1 MRNIFIVLILILI
14 PNLSLADEY
23 ARRITLT
30 GVGEVFVAPDMAMI
44 TIGVSSF
51 NKNASEAMRAN
62 STDMAVVFEKLEG
75 VGVEARDIQTAQISL
90 NPRWERTTSNNVSR
104 IVGYEAV
111 NTVKARI
118 RALDTVGTVL
128 DVLSQSGANRIS
140 QVSFSIDKPRPYKD
154 EARRR
159 AVVDARTK
167 AELYAKAAG
176 LELGDVISISDNNV
190 TAFQQ
195 PMARMEM
202 SAMADNAVPV
212 SQGEM
217 GVREHVT
224 IVYEIK

>member
-1 MRNIFIVLILILI
+1 MRNIIIALILILI
-14 PNLSLADEY
+14 PNVSMADEY
-23 ARRITLT
+23 ARSMTLT

-44 TIGVSSF
+44 TVGVSSF

-62 STDMAVVFEKLEG
+62 SSDMAVVFEKLKG
-75 VGVEARDIQTAQISL
+75 AGVEARDIQTAQISL

-104 IVGYEAV
+104 IIGYEAV

-140 QVSFSIDKPRPYKD
+140 QISFGIQKPRPHKD

-159 AVVDARTK
+159 AVMDARAK
-167 AELYAKAAG
+167 AELYAQAAG
-176 LELGDVISISDNNV
+176 VELGFVISISENTA
-190 TAFQQ
+190 TAFPQ

-202 SAMADNAVPV
+202 AAMADNAVPV

-217 GVREHVT
+217 GVRTHVT

>member
-1 MRNIFIVLILILI
+1 MRNIFIGLILILI
-14 PNLSLADEY
+14 PNVSLADEY
-23 ARRITLT
+23 ARRMTLT

-62 STDMAVVFEKLEG
+62 SNDMAVVFEKLEG
-75 VGVEARDIQTAQISL
+75 EGVEARDIQTAQISL
-90 NPRWERTTSNNVSR
+90 NPRWERTTSNNASQ

-140 QVSFSIDKPRPYKD
+140 QVSFSIHKPRPYKN
-154 EARRR
+154 EARRL
-159 AVVDARTK
+159 AVVDARAK
-167 AELYAKAAG
+167 AELYAQAAG
-176 LELGDVISISDNNV
+176 FEIGDVISISDNHA
-190 TAFQQ
+190 TAFPQ
-195 PMARMEM
+195 PIARMEM

-212 SQGEM
+212 SQGKM
-217 GVREHVT
+217 AVRAHVT

>member
-1 MRNIFIVLILILI
+1 MRNIFIGLILILI
-14 PNLSLADEY
+14 PNVSLADEY
-23 ARRITLT
+23 ARRMTLT

-75 VGVEARDIQTAQISL
+75 EGVEARDIQTAQISL
-90 NPRWERTTSNNVSR
+90 NPRWERTASNNVSR

-111 NTVKARI
+111 NTIKSRI

-140 QVSFSIDKPRPYKD
+140 QVSFSIHKPRPYKN
-154 EARRR
+154 EARRL
-159 AVVDARTK
+159 AVVDARAK
-167 AELYAKAAG
+167 AELYAQAAG
-176 LELGDVISISDNNV
+176 FEIGDVISISDNNA
-190 TAFQQ
+190 TAFPQ
-195 PMARMEM
+195 PIARMEM
-202 SAMADNAVPV
+202 SAMDDNAVPV
-212 SQGEM
+212 SQGKM
-217 GVREHVT
+217 GVRAHVT